1 MNTITKGALSM
12 VLAGSVTFSVA
23 HTLLGDQSSIQLA
36 EENASTISKDPKKA
50 DFINQAEKVVKDQT
64 PATNGTD
71 EQPNLASNEAPIQVA
86 LNNQTE
92 SAVAIADIQQNTKE
106 VTEVT
111 TTTPVNT
118 NQTKPSTPAASS
130 TPVTSTTS
138 QTTPATSTPAPPAPP
153 APPPPTTSPPTTT
166 GNNATSGANYGQ
178 EVAQAAKEKAES
190 RQENKGNNGKKN

>member
-1 MNTITKGALSM
+1 MNTLTKGALSM
-12 VLAGSVTFSVA
+12 VFAGSVTFSVA

-36 EENASTISKDPKKA
+36 EENASTISEDPKKA
-50 DFINQAEKVVKDQT
+50 DIINQAEKVVKDQT
-64 PATNGTD
+64 PTTNGTD
-71 EQPNLASNEAPIQVA
+71 EQLNLASNEAPIQVA

-138 QTTPATSTPAPPAPP
+138 QTTPATSTPAPP
-153 APPPPTTSPPTTT
+153 TTSPPTTT
-166 GNNATSGANYGQ
+166 GNNATSASNYGQ